1 MTEKINDEMMD
12 ERYYAQ
18 EIFDLVRKTPD
29 KKKLANALS
38 YYHDNDI
45 ASALSYLTP
54 KERKHLYDSIGI
66 ENTSRV
72 FAYLDEDVDK
82 YFAELEA
89 EQAADII
96 EEMDADDA
104 VDILEG
110 LNDTKAREIIKNLE
124 PEAKEDI
131 ELINSYADNQFG
143 SLMTTNYIAIQR
155 GITVK
160 QAMRSLVEQAADNDN
175 LGTIYVL
182 DTDETFYGAIT
193 LQDLIIAR
201 EYTDLE
207 TLVTTSY
214 PYVYDH
220 ETVDD
225 CIEQL
230 KDYSEDSIP
239 VLDSDKHLLGVIT
252 SQDLVEVVDE
262 EMGEDYAKLAGL
274 TEEEDLN
281 EPLLHSIRKR
291 VPWLLI
297 LMLLGLIVSSVVGVF
312 EPVMTTSPTERAE
325 LAQKM
330 SADVI
335 SAFQAGL
342 LSREEAREE
351 LKARGEDL
359 GVYGKIEPEK
369 EKPAEIISPPAEV

>member
-1 MTEKINDEMMD
+1 MTEKLNDEIMD

-143 SLMTTNYIAIQR
+143 SLMTTNYIA
-155 GITVK
+155 VK
-160 QAMRSLVEQAADNDN
+160 YGLSLKDTMTSLIEQAKENDN
-175 LGTIYVL
+175 IGTIYL
-182 DTDETFYGAIT
+182 LNENDTLHGAI
-193 LQDLIIAR
+193 DLRDVLTAKNEKDFEDRII
-201 EYTDLE
+201 
-207 TLVTTSY
+207 TSY
-214 PYVYDH
+214 PYVYADRLISD
-220 ETVDD
+220 ESLDSL
-225 CIEQL
+225 I
-230 KDYSEDSIP
+230 DYDEDSIP
-239 VLDSDKHLLGVIT
+239 VLSEQTNELLGVIT
-252 SQDLVEVVDE
+252 AQDLAEISFDELDEPE
-262 EMGEDYAKLAGL
+262 EMEAAKSVEKKDRSWMLILCGL
-274 TEEEDLN
+274 VVLVIAALIGHGSLPDDKTRETAF
-281 EPLLHSIRKR
+281 II
-291 VPWLLI
+291 LLI
-297 LMLLGLIVSSVVGVF
+297 AGAVFSAVGLYLS
-312 EPVMTTSPTERAE
+312 TSRRKETE
-325 LAQKM
+325 
-330 SADVI
+330 
-335 SAFQAGL
+335 
-342 LSREEAREE
+342 
-351 LKARGEDL
+351 
-359 GVYGKIEPEK
+359 
-369 EKPAEIISPPAEV
+369 

>member
-143 SLMTTNYIAIQR
+143 SLMTTNYIA
-155 GITVK
+155 VK
-160 QAMRSLVEQAADNDN
+160 YGLSLKDTMTSLIEQAKENDN
-175 LGTIYVL
+175 IGTIYL
-182 DTDETFYGAIT
+182 LNENDTLHGAI
-193 LQDLIIAR
+193 DLRDVLTAKNEEEFEERII
-201 EYTDLE
+201 
-207 TLVTTSY
+207 TSY
-214 PYVYDH
+214 PYVYADRLISD
-220 ETVDD
+220 ESLDSL
-225 CIEQL
+225 I
-230 KDYSEDSIP
+230 DYDEDSIP
-239 VLDSDKHLLGVIT
+239 VLSEQTNELLGVIT
-252 SQDLVEVVDE
+252 AQDLAEISFDELDEPE
-262 EMGEDYAKLAGL
+262 EMEAAKPVEKKDRSWMLILCGLAILVIAALIGHGSLPDDKTRETAFILLLIAGAVMSGAGL
-274 TEEEDLN
+274 YVST
-281 EPLLHSIRKR
+281 SRKR
-291 VPWLLI
+291 
-297 LMLLGLIVSSVVGVF
+297 
-312 EPVMTTSPTERAE
+312 E
-325 LAQKM
+325 Q
-330 SADVI
+330 
-335 SAFQAGL
+335 
-342 LSREEAREE
+342 
-351 LKARGEDL
+351 
-359 GVYGKIEPEK
+359 
-369 EKPAEIISPPAEV
+369 

>member
-1 MTEKINDEMMD
+1 MTEKLNDEIMD

-143 SLMTTNYIAIQR
+143 SLMTTNYIA
-155 GITVK
+155 VK
-160 QAMRSLVEQAADNDN
+160 YGLSLKDTMTSLIEQAKENDN
-175 LGTIYVL
+175 IGTIYL
-182 DTDETFYGAIT
+182 LNENDTLHGAI
-193 LQDLIIAR
+193 DLRDVLTAKNEKDFDDRII
-201 EYTDLE
+201 
-207 TLVTTSY
+207 TSY
-214 PYVYDH
+214 PYVYADRLISD
-220 ETVDD
+220 ESLDSL
-225 CIEQL
+225 I
-230 KDYSEDSIP
+230 DYDEDSIP
-239 VLDSDKHLLGVIT
+239 VLSEQTNELLGVIT
-252 SQDLVEVVDE
+252 AQDLAEISFDELDEPE
-262 EMGEDYAKLAGL
+262 EM
-274 TEEEDLN
+274 
-281 EPLLHSIRKR
+281 
-291 VPWLLI
+291 
-297 LMLLGLIVSSVVGVF
+297 
-312 EPVMTTSPTERAE
+312 
-325 LAQKM
+325 
-330 SADVI
+330 
-335 SAFQAGL
+335 
-342 LSREEAREE
+342 
-351 LKARGEDL
+351 
-359 GVYGKIEPEK
+359 
-369 EKPAEIISPPAEV
+369 

>member
-143 SLMTTNYIAIQR
+143 SLMTTNYIA
-155 GITVK
+155 VK
-160 QAMRSLVEQAADNDN
+160 YGLSLKDTMTSLIEQAKENDN
-175 LGTIYVL
+175 IGTIYL
-182 DTDETFYGAIT
+182 LNENDTLHGAI
-193 LQDLIIAR
+193 DLRDVLTAKNEEEFEERII
-201 EYTDLE
+201 
-207 TLVTTSY
+207 TSY
-214 PYVYDH
+214 PYVYADRLISD
-220 ETVDD
+220 ESLDSL
-225 CIEQL
+225 I
-230 KDYSEDSIP
+230 DYDEDSIP
-239 VLDSDKHLLGVIT
+239 VLSEQTNELLGVIT
-252 SQDLVEVVDE
+252 AQDLAEISFDELDEPE
-262 EMGEDYAKLAGL
+262 EMEAAKPVEKKDRSWMLILCGLAVLVIAALIGHGSLPDDKTRETAFILLLIAGAVMSGAGL
-274 TEEEDLN
+274 YVST
-281 EPLLHSIRKR
+281 SRKR
-291 VPWLLI
+291 
-297 LMLLGLIVSSVVGVF
+297 
-312 EPVMTTSPTERAE
+312 E
-325 LAQKM
+325 Q
-330 SADVI
+330 
-335 SAFQAGL
+335 
-342 LSREEAREE
+342 
-351 LKARGEDL
+351 
-359 GVYGKIEPEK
+359 
-369 EKPAEIISPPAEV
+369 